1 MLFRLAADSVVVL
14 HLGFILFVVVGGLM
28 VWRWRRLIWV
38 HSPAAIWGVFI
49 EVTGGVC
56 PLTPLENRFRT
67 GAGDLGYSGGFVEQY
82 LIPIVYPA
90 GLTLNTQVALGIAVM
105 AVNFAVYGM
114 LIAQRM
120 RKGNEES

>member
-1 MLFRLAADSVVVL
+1 MFFRLAADSVVVL
-14 HLGFILFVVVGGLM
+14 HLAFILFVVFGGLM
-28 VWRWRRLIWV
+28 VRRWRKLIWV
-38 HSPAAIWGVFI
+38 HIPAAIWGVFI

-67 GAGDLGYSGGFVEQY
+67 GAGDIGYSGGFVEQY
-82 LIPIVYPA
+82 LIPFVYPA
-90 GLTLNTQVALGIAVM
+90 GLTLKTQVVLGIAVM
-105 AVNFAVYGM
+105 GVNLAFYGM